1 MTPETIVNL
10 IKHPLEDLNY
20 SKNCKEKLDL
30 NGALV
35 MDNFL
40 TDESL
45 DYLQNES
52 RKLRQLAFFCYQNH
66 NAYLLESEP
75 SLPAVHIRN
84 LDQTSDKGCVT
95 HDQIPLNS
103 PLRTL
108 YEWPC
113 FRVFLEVVLGNL
125 IFPYTDNLSSININY
140 FERGQQLG
148 WHYDNASFAVTLMI
162 QAPLEGGDFQYLEQ
176 VRNYEDSNQNFTKT
190 EDVVKG
196 KIPFKTLTISDGAL
210 VLFRGRNSLH
220 RVAPV
225 ISNQSRILV
234 TLNFNTEP
242 GIMLSELARM
252 TFFGR
257 LE

>member
-10 IKHPLEDLNY
+10 QKHPIDDFKY
-20 SKNCKEKLDL
+20 IKNCKAKFDL
-30 NGALV
+30 KGVLV
-35 MDNFL
+35 MENFL

-45 DYLQNES
+45 DYLQSES
-52 RKLRQLAFFCYQNH
+52 RSLQHLAYFCHQNH
-66 NAYLLESEP
+66 NVYLLESDP
-75 SLPAVHIRN
+75 DLPDEHIRN
-84 LDQTSDKGCVT
+84 LSQTSDKGCVT

-103 PLRTL
+103 PLSTL
-108 YEWPC
+108 YEWTG
-113 FRVFLEVVLGNL
+113 FRDFLEGVLSNT
-125 IFPYTDNLSSININY
+125 IFPYTDSLSSININY

-148 WHYDNASFAVTLMI
+148 WHYDNASFAVTLMV
-162 QAPLEGGDFQYLEQ
+162 QAPKKGGEFQYFEHL
-176 VRNYEDSNQNFTKT
+176 RNFEENDQNFTKT

-196 KIPFKTLTISDGAL
+196 RLQSKKLNMSEGDL
-210 VLFRGRNSLH
+210 VLFKGRNSLH
-220 RVAPV
+220 RVVPV
-225 ISNQSRILV
+225 KSDQARILV

>member
-10 IKHPLEDLNY
+10 QKHPIEDLNY
-20 SKNCKEKLDL
+20 TKNCKVKLDL

-35 MDNFL
+35 MENFL

-45 DYLQNES
+45 NYLQYES
-52 RKLRQLAFFCYQNH
+52 RELRNFAYFCHQDH
-66 NAYLLESEP
+66 NAYLLEP
-75 SLPAVHIRN
+75 DPDLPDEHIRN
-84 LDQTSDKGCVT
+84 LAQISDKGCVT
-95 HDQIPLNS
+95 HDQIPVNS
-103 PLRTL
+103 PLRIL
-108 YEWPC
+108 YEWSG
-113 FRVFLEVVLGNL
+113 FRGFLEVVLANS
-125 IFPYTDNLSSININY
+125 IFPYTDTLSSININY

-148 WHYDNASFAVTLMI
+148 WHYDNASFAVTLMV
-162 QAPLEGGDFQYLEQ
+162 QAPEQGGEFQYLEQ
-176 VRNYEDSNQNFTKT
+176 VRNFEESDQGFAKT

-196 KIPFKTLTISDGAL
+196 RLPCKTLTMGDGAL

-225 ISNQSRILV
+225 TSDHARILV

-242 GIMLSELARM
+242 GVMLSELARM